1 MDDLELELER
11 LRSPDVR
18 ARIQAG
24 WTTVLFACG
33 AVEQHGPH
41 LPLFTDAEIGTH
53 LALGV
58 ARRLGL
64 TLVAPTIRVGCSDH
78 HMAYA
83 GTLSLRRETFEAV
96 ARDYVASLARHG
108 FDRILI
114 LPTHGGNFGPLK
126 AMEDRLSQAALPA
139 TVAAYTD
146 LMGLVELWRREA
158 EAELGLGSRIGGHA
172 DIGETSVMVSLHP
185 DLVRS
190 DLAEI
195 GFQGA
200 LTEDVV
206 ARLMRDGIGSLA
218 SNGII
223 GDARGA
229 TPVLGRRLLEA
240 LADEVA
246 GVFRERALVPRSGA
260 GS

>member
-1 MDDLELELER
+1 MDELELER
-11 LRSPDVR
+11 LRSSEVR
-18 ARIQAG
+18 TRIQAG

-53 LALGV
+53 LALRV

-83 GTLSLRRETFEAV
+83 GTISLRRETFEAV
-96 ARDYVASLARHG
+96 VVDYVTTLARHG
-108 FDRILI
+108 FERVLI
-114 LPTHGGNFGPLK
+114 LPTHGGNFGPLV
-126 AMEDRLSQAALPA
+126 AMEDRLRQATAPA

-146 LMGLVELWRREA
+146 LMGLVELWRRET
-158 EAELGLGSRIGGHA
+158 EGELGLGERIGGHA

-185 DLVRS
+185 ELVRS

-195 GFQGA
+195 GFQGE
-200 LTEDVV
+200 LSEEVV

-218 SNGII
+218 ANGIL

-229 TPVLGRRLLEA
+229 TPALGRRLLDA

-246 GVFRERALVPRSGA
+246 NAFRAEAPSADLC
-260 GS
+260 